1 VRRPVRTPACIAGPC
16 RLFLRRIW
24 EPLPTQSFT
33 RYDASP
39 AHG

>member
-1 VRRPVRTPACIAGPC
+1 
-16 RLFLRRIW
+16 LFLRRIW

-33 RYDASP
+33 RYDASR